1 MPLARDGD
9 GAWTPLAPGAILPF
23 DGGVIGRGERR
34 GGPAEPGELAGRVDG
49 RGADDLARLLRAA
62 RPDPLVLRYAGLDLD
77 RRLARVR
84 EAMAEGG

>member
-1 MPLARDGD
+1 MKTLRA
-9 GAWTPLAPGAILPF
+9 LPA
-23 DGGVIGRGERR
+23 DPEEAGRGERR
-34 GGPAEPGELAGRVDG
+34 GGPAEPGEPAGRVDG

-62 RPDPLVLRYAGLDLD
+62 RPDPLVLRYAGLDPD